1 MEENNPRDWH
11 KRLSKA
17 LWVDRTSKKK
27 AIGITPF
34 ALTYG
39 RDAVLLVEINVQSLR
54 LERLPRIDAV
64 FPAFLPFAPTLAATW
79 PPRFLAANLPALAL
93 SRCQHDLY
101 DAPPKSFSPM
111 PILSLI
117 LEAFQILEKKHHFLN
132 LQSLGKTYV
141 VLDICPI
148 SQYKMANS
156 KEIIHNNQKGKN
168 VTLDT

>member
-1 MEENNPRDWH
+1 M
-11 KRLSKA
+11 
-17 LWVDRTSKKK
+17 
-27 AIGITPF
+27 
-34 ALTYG
+34 
-39 RDAVLLVEINVQSLR
+39 LLVEINVQSLR
-54 LERLPRIDAV
+54 LERLPRIDEAV

-79 PPRFLAANLPALAL
+79 PPRFLPALAL